1 MWRFILLSFV
11 FLGWG
16 FYEMSGGAE
25 YRPSANSIQMRAKL
39 DNQRP
44 KPRPLRVNVIE
55 IAQDGAARPEPRA
68 TRTVTSLDDLGLTM
82 GLTMGLTTG
91 KRVDVTLASAAEGD
105 VSRPSA
111 AVERVE
117 PDLAGSETPEI
128 TVPTVAVAHSE
139 TPIGVAVPG
148 DAVSSF
154 APVTETR
161 RVAGTSV
168 NLRTGPGTA
177 FGAITSLARGT
188 EVIVLRNPGNGWI
201 KLRVP
206 GTGRIGWMADR
217 LLTVASE

>member
-11 FLGWG
+11 FLGWS

-25 YRPSANSIQMRAKL
+25 YRPSANSIQMRAML

-44 KPRPLRVNVIE
+44 KARPLRVNVIE
-55 IAQDGAARPEPRA
+55 IAQDDAARPEPRA
-68 TRTVTSLDDLGLTM
+68 THTVRSLDELGLKMGLTKGLTM
-82 GLTMGLTTG
+82 G

-111 AVERVE
+111 AVKRDDAAM
-117 PDLAGSETPEI
+117 PRI
-128 TVPTVAVAHSE
+128 TVPTVAVARSE
-139 TPIGVAVPG
+139 VPKSVPSPE
-148 DAVSSF
+148 DAAQPF
-154 APVTETR
+154 APVVETR
-161 RVAGTSV
+161 RVAGRSV

-188 EVIVLRNPGNGWI
+188 EVIVLRDPGNGWI
-201 KLRVP
+201 KLRVA

-217 LLTVASE
+217 LLTVASD